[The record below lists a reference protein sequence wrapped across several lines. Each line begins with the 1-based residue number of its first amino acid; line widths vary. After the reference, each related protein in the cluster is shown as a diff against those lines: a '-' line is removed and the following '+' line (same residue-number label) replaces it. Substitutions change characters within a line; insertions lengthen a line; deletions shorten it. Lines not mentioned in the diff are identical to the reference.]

1 MKKKILSMVLCAAM
15 VTAMAAGCGSS
26 GGGESAGDTGSG
38 TEAETDADTSSGDGD
53 TAAKSSGY
61 KMGYNYFGSGGYSLA
76 ALANNTQI
84 VADVLGDESLAMDD
98 QFSVEQIVTDVEN
111 MINSKCNGVNIW
123 LPADALYPVV
133 ANMCSDA
140 SVYFTLNDKIPSD
153 EEVVGA
159 VKSNPY
165 FAGGC
170 APANSV
176 YGEQLANY
184 AVEQGWKT
192 CIITS
197 STVGDPTDSP
207 RLDAFKK
214 VFEGAGGTIVD
225 ELHADTT
232 AESLIQIQDSLTAN
246 GEVDVIYGV
255 GSDYA
260 INACTA
266 LEDHDSWKTKV
277 ITSGLDKEA
286 LGLLNNEDSP
296 MTVITGDYWVAGFF
310 SAIMLQNAME
320 GNVLKDA
327 DGNVIWVDD
336 IEPYE
341 VSAEKYPLY
350 EKYIMNENLYTDEEI
365 KAMIGIS
372 YDEMIS
378 IIDDYNLDNRLMAKY
393 EAGIISA
400 DEMKEAGYEV
410 E

>member
-1 MKKKILSMVLCAAM
+1 MKKKILSILLCLSMVIGM
-15 VTAMAAGCGSS
+15 TVGCGTSN
-26 GGGESAGDTGSG
+26 GGSTGSTGTGVAAEAPPDTGV
-38 TEAETDADTSSGDGD
+38 SSEE
-53 TAAKSSGY
+53 AAKESSGY

-76 ALANNTQI
+76 ALANNTQV
-84 VADVLGDESLAMDD
+84 VADAAGDESLAMDD

-111 MINSKCNGVNIW
+111 MINSNCNGVNIW

-133 ANMCSDA
+133 ANMCSEA
-140 SVYFTLNDKIPSD
+140 GVYFTLNDKIPSD
-153 EEVVGA
+153 KDVIEA

-165 FAGGC
+165 FAGAC
-170 APANSV
+170 APANAV
-176 YGEQLANY
+176 YGEQLADY
-184 AVEQGWKT
+184 AIKQGWKT

-207 RLDAFKK
+207 RLEAFKK
-214 VFEGAGGTIVD
+214 VFEEAGGIIVD

-232 AESLIQIQDSLTAN
+232 ADSLIQIQDSLTAN

-266 LEDHDSWKTKV
+266 LEDHASWNTKV

-286 LGLLNNEDSP
+286 LGLLNNESSP

-310 SAIMLQNAME
+310 SAIMLQNAIE

-350 EKYIMNENLYTDEEI
+350 EKYIMNANLYTDEEI
-365 KAMIGIS
+365 KAMIGIT

-400 DEMKEAGYEV
+400 EEMREAGYDIE
-410 E
+410 